1 MVIYSNRYRSEADGG
16 SRSSIRLNRPGPHR
30 RVCFPL
36 LRKLAFA
43 TKSLCAPTY
52 FVWDALYRLSR
63 GAGYRPSRPGG
74 LSMEDLAKMK
84 VDPVYA
90 ASKFLQKAEDAGAS
104 ITVVT
109 AEEIRKYGYRT
120 PADIL
125 RGVRG
130 FYVINGRNYS
140 YVGH

>member
-1 MVIYSNRYRSEADGG
+1 MLCIGSVAAQDTGQAD
-16 SRSSIRLNRPGPHR
+16 L
-30 RVCFPL
+30 
-36 LRKLAFA
+36 
-43 TKSLCAPTY
+43 
-52 FVWDALYRLSR
+52 
-63 GAGYRPSRPGG
+63 GG

-140 YVGH
+140 YVGHSNGG

>member
-1 MVIYSNRYRSEADGG
+1 MDPGRVSDSIDQGHIVVCAFLCSG
-16 SRSSIRLNRPGPHR
+16 S
-30 RVCFPL
+30 
-36 LRKLAFA
+36 
-43 TKSLCAPTY
+43 
-52 FVWDALYRLSR
+52 WLSR
-63 GAGYRPSRPGG
+63 RNRSVHLLILFGMLCIGSVAAQDTGQADLGG

-120 PADIL
+120 PADVL

-140 YVGH
+140 YVGHSNGG